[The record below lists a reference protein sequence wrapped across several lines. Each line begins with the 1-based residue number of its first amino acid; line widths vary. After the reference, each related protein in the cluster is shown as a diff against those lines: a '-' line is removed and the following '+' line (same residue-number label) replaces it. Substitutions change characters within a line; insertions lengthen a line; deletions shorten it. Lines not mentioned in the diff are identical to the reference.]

1 MLRLVSATAAVAL
14 AFAAAPLAGQDRLA
28 LEVSGYAGRH
38 SPNITLYAGSSAELE
53 KSWSFGAGASLVLSP
68 NVAFRGELAFSRNRT
83 SAPAIESKN
92 FNRTFAAGA
101 VEVRFR
107 ILEVIMPYAFA
118 GVGAARVAESGGV
131 PRHIVT
137 PAAWYGGGVALTA
150 PRVPVA
156 LFGQVSGW
164 SYQMYGWP
172 GILGTQRDL
181 LYSAGLRYRL
191 PM

>member
-1 MLRLVSATAAVAL
+1 MLRVVGATAAVAL

-28 LEVSGYAGRH
+28 LEVSGYAGRY
-38 SPNITLYAGSSAELE
+38 SPNISPYAGSSPDLQ

-83 SAPAIESKN
+83 SAAAIGSKN
-92 FNRTFAAGA
+92 FNRTFAAAA
-101 VEVRFR
+101 VEVRFPIR
-107 ILEVIMPYAFA
+107 EVVMPYAFA
-118 GVGAARVAESGGV
+118 GVGAARVAESEGV
-131 PRHIVT
+131 DRHIVT
-137 PAAWYGGGVALTA
+137 PAAWYGGGVAVTA

-156 LFGQVSGW
+156 LFGQLCGW

-172 GILGTQRDL
+172 GILGTQHDL

-191 PM
+191 PI